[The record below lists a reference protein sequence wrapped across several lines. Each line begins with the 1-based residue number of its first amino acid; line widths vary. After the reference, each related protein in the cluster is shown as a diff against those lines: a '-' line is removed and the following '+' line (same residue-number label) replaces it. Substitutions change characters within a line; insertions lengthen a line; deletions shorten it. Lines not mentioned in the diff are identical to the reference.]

1 MATTIH
7 TEIEIEATSA
17 RVWEVLTDFAAYSH
31 WNPFVVQIEGKPVV
45 GAQLKA
51 VIKPE
56 GSKGMAFTPTVV
68 EATIEREFRWR
79 GTLISAAI
87 MEGEHRFCIEPGEN
101 GRVRFVQAES
111 FRGIFAPL
119 ILALIRT
126 STLAGFNAMNRALK
140 ERAER
145 ATN

>member
-1 MATTIH
+1 MGTTIH
-7 TEIEIEATSA
+7 TEIEIEATPA
-17 RVWEVLTDFAAYSH
+17 QVWDVLTDFPAYPQ
-31 WNPFVVQIEGKPVV
+31 WNPFVVQIEGQPVV
-45 GAQLKA
+45 GAQLRA

-56 GSKGMAFTPTVV
+56 GSKGMTFTPTVV
-68 EATIEREFRWR
+68 EATVRREFRWR
-79 GTLISAAI
+79 GTLVSAAI
-87 MEGEHRFCIEPGEN
+87 MEGEHRFCIESGEN

-140 ERAER
+140 ERSER
-145 ATN
+145 MAK